1 MANISELTSGIE
13 NYENMSAEERLDAI
27 LNLNIPSEEP
37 DLSGYVKKDM
47 LDKARSEVANLSKQ
61 LKTKTDEAKALMSE
75 EQQKQAALAEAAEA
89 EKAEKEE
96 LKARIADLEKQNTL
110 REFTMSFAGLG
121 LDEKLSSETA
131 TALVDND
138 STKMFANLKKFLDG
152 YKKSIEAEMM
162 SKTPQPNGGS
172 AGQVE
177 KNVGVDKA
185 KALAATSTQNSR
197 KQFGNIIDYYKKH

>member
-1 MANISELTSGIE
+1 MANIDTSSIENFENMTAEEKVTALLGIE
-13 NYENMSAEERLDAI
+13 
-27 LNLNIPSEEP
+27 IPESV
-37 DLSGYVKKDM
+37 DLSGYVEKSVFDKK
-47 LDKARSEVANLSKQ
+47 ATEAANLSKQ
-61 LKTKTDEAKALMSE
+61 LKAKADEVKARMTEE
-75 EQQKQAALAEAAEA
+75 EQRQSALAERVEAEA
-89 EKAEKEE
+89 AEKEE

-138 STKMFANLKKFLDG
+138 SAKMFANLKKFLDG
-152 YKKSIEAEMM
+152 YKKSIEAELM
-162 SKTPQPNGGS
+162 SRTPQPNGGS

-185 KALAATSTQNSR
+185 KALAATITQNSR